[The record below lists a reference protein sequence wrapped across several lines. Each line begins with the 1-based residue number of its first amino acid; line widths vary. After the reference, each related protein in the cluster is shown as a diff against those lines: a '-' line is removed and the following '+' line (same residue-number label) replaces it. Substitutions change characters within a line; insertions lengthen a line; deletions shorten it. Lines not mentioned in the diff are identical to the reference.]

1 MTTDPDRERAFEAA
15 ADAELTSL
23 LAKIDALELDL
34 EVELSMGILTV
45 EFPDA
50 TKYVVNSHRAA
61 RQIWMA
67 AERNAWHFDPEPQDG
82 AGSAVRW
89 IAKKSS
95 DELRATLAGALARK
109 TGRPVELG

>member
-1 MTTDPDRERAFEAA
+1 MTNDPDPERAFEAA

-23 LAKIDALELDL
+23 LAKLDELELDL

-67 AERNAWHFDPEPQDG
+67 AERNAWHFDRETVG
-82 AGSAVRW
+82 ESTRW

-95 DELRATLAGALARK
+95 DELRSTLGAVLARK
-109 TGRPVELG
+109 TGRAVDLA